1 MIIDSVKVIDSQEKE
16 IPSKLYVD
24 WQGDTF
30 NINLKIN
37 EFKFMVDNIKVMDS
51 KNNVLKF
58 TPLMR
63 LDSNNQPE
71 YIFQLDEEVVNGN
84 VTFLA
89 IPPSFSSSSS
99 STSTTQNNIVS
110 ASTSN
115 IVTANKEK
123 RQQEID
129 QAISDSYEIKENIR
143 QLQEKFFDLEGC
155 KECSS
160 EIPNCEKLRSSYKEE
175 ITKEGPGCSTCRKNS
190 IKQKYRAIIH
200 NLFLN
205 KSNA

>member
-16 IPSKLYVD
+16 IPSKLHVD

-37 EFKFMVDNIKVMDS
+37 EFKLMIDNIKVMDS
-51 KNNVLKF
+51 KHNVLKF

-89 IPPSFSSSSS
+89 IPPSSIP
-99 STSTTQNNIVS
+99 TTQNNIVS
-110 ASTSN
+110 SPSPSN

-129 QAISDSYEIKENIR
+129 QAINDSYEIKENIR
-143 QLQEKFFDLEGC
+143 KLQEKFFDLEGC
-155 KECSS
+155 KECPSD
-160 EIPNCEKLRSSYKEE
+160 IPNCEKLRSSYNEE

-200 NLFLN
+200 NLVLH